1 MPESFFVVESWL
13 EIGPN
18 RPVTQP
24 KWATNGRQIIRGI
37 ADSSVVD
44 CLREELGNLIFNKLW
59 SAGLNLDIR
68 YRIRA
73 TAMRWPEVT
82 FWWP

>member
-1 MPESFFVVESWL
+1 MTESFFVVESWP

-37 ADSSVVD
+37 TVLSVVD
-44 CLREELGNLIFNKLW
+44 HPRE
-59 SAGLNLDIR
+59 
-68 YRIRA
+68 
-73 TAMRWPEVT
+73 
-82 FWWP
+82 

>member
-1 MPESFFVVESWL
+1 MTGSFFVVESWL

-37 ADSSVVD
+37 AVLSVVD
-44 CLREELGNLIFNKLW
+44 HPREWSGSLIVNKLW
-59 SAGLNLDIR
+59 PLGLNLDIR

-73 TAMRWPEVT
+73 TATRWLY
-82 FWWP
+82 FDC